1 MKRITLSMP
10 MALAI
15 SASIFGKDITGR
27 IHDEPLPL
35 VTHCQFPLQL

>member
-15 SASIFGKDITGR
+15 SASIFGKDIKRR
-27 IHDEPLPL
+27 ILDEPSPSRDTLSIPL
-35 VTHCQFPLQL
+35 RT